1 MEKKKSKR
9 KDTKIKLIS
18 AICMLLV
25 ASVMVVTSTYAWV
38 VLSTAPEVTEIT
50 TTVGANGA
58 LEIRLNIAEDAD
70 DKNSIFRNI
79 VEFTNSKY
87 GLDDIV
93 LLPSIVSP
101 SANLKNEVLQIPEY
115 GDDGLATGQ
124 GMPNKTVIGSWETDG
139 YFYKS
144 DITGVRA
151 VGAVSNLTDRQVRF
165 EGAVSAA
172 RDALSAAKTNAT
184 TSLKNDAFVGIVIKM
199 MTNGDGG
206 YEQKDVEA
214 LGTIITKLEA
224 SVKNM
229 KEAYKQ
235 MIIAAAA
242 SDNGQEDVLS
252 DLVINSWGSET
263 LTLEVIAS
271 TGVIAIGGHSYN
283 APDDILTG
291 IRALLATA
299 EKVAGAR
306 NIYDNL
312 SGDYSTERVNPII
325 TNLVNKDNV
334 LVNGVE
340 PSQVN
345 YTDILFDGATITMKP
360 GAGVYVQ
367 IADQVGDFSAQI
379 TNTISMKTQSDVAEK
394 YIPTAIA
401 ALRTKG
407 APGGE
412 IEDLPMTALYG
423 YIIDLGFKTNAQNSN
438 LLLQTEAIDRIDST
452 NSSEGTMGGGS
463 YMSFSKVDGADI
475 SNDKVIEIMK
485 CFRIVFFNAKTGEV
499 LGYASLKTANATV
512 DANNEVTAKI
522 YMDNDDQVITALD
535 QNTEC
540 NVSVLVYLDAQYLK
554 NEHVSAT
561 TAESITGVMNL
572 QFASDA
578 DLVPMSYGK

>member
-1 MEKKKSKR
+1 MTVKNT
-9 KDTKIKLIS
+9 TKNDNKVKLIS
-18 AICMLLV
+18 AICMLV
-25 ASVMVVTSTYAWV
+25 IASIMVVTSTYAWV

-58 LEIRLNIAEDAD
+58 LEIRLNIDDND
-70 DKNSIFRNI
+70 DKNSQFRNI
-79 VEFTNSKY
+79 VDFTNSKY
-87 GLDDIV
+87 GLDKIV
-93 LLPSIVSP
+93 LLPSIVAP
-101 SANLKNEVLQIPEY
+101 SANLLNEVLQIPEY

-144 DITGVRA
+144 DVTGVRA
-151 VGAVSNLTDRQVRF
+151 VGAVSNMTDRQVRF
-165 EGAVSAA
+165 DDAIAAA
-172 RDALSAAKTNAT
+172 RNALAAAKSNAT

-206 YEQKDVEA
+206 YEQDDVEA

-242 SDNGQEDVLS
+242 SDNGQDDILS
-252 DLVINSWGSET
+252 DLVVNSWGSET
-263 LTLEVIAS
+263 LTLEAIAS
-271 TGVIAIGGHSYN
+271 TGVIAIGNYSYN
-283 APDDILTG
+283 APDEILEG
-291 IRALLATA
+291 ISSVLAIGQTVATA
-299 EKVAGAR
+299 K
-306 NIYDNL
+306 NSYDNL
-312 SGDYSTERVNPII
+312 NGDYSTANVNPII
-325 TNLVNKDNV
+325 TTLVNKGNV
-334 LVNGVE
+334 LVNGVD
-340 PSQVN
+340 PSEVN
-345 YTDILFDGATITMKP
+345 YTDIMLNGATITMLP

-379 TNTISMKTQSDVAEK
+379 TKTISMKTQSDVAEK

-401 ALRTKG
+401 ALQTKG

-423 YIIDLGFKTNAQNSN
+423 YIIDLGFKTNAQNSS
-438 LLLQTEAIDRIDST
+438 LLLQTEAIDRIDNDNPT
-452 NSSEGTMGGGS
+452 DGTMGGGS

-485 CFRIVFFNAKTGEV
+485 CFRIVFFDTNSGEV
-499 LGYASLKTANATV
+499 LGYASLNTANATV

-522 YMDNDDQVITALD
+522 YMDNDDQVITALA

-561 TAESITGVMNL
+561 TAQSITGVMNL

-578 DLVPMSYGK
+578 DLIPMPYGK